1 MVCTVVETEKV
12 IRTSVLHVN
21 VRTPDF
27 VHILSSVQVLS
38 TFCPMIVQFLTTFC
52 LCPAFDYFLSQNFQF
67 LSRSVPVIVLISLAD
82 LIFVHLLS
90 THLTP
95 IQAKSRRQKLVK
107 SWTGNFLLLPSS
119 YPVAGQT
126 LDNLRTFISPI
137 FVHILSKVLISP
149 QILIFYNLTKTR
161 HILDIVKNMS

>member
-1 MVCTVVETEKV
+1 M
-12 IRTSVLHVN
+12 LHVN

-52 LCPAFDYFLSQNFQF
+52 LYPAFDYFFSLNFQF
-67 LSRSVPVIVLISLAD
+67 FSRSVQVIVLISLAD

-90 THLTP
+90 THMTP
-95 IQAKSRRQKLVK
+95 IQAISRRQKLVK
-107 SWTGNFLLLPSS
+107 SWTGIFLLHPSS

-126 LDNLRTFISPI
+126 LDNLRTFISPM
-137 FVHILSKVLISP
+137 FVHILSKVIISP
-149 QILIFYNLTKTR
+149 GVSVCITVFYTWTKTR
-161 HILDIVKNMS
+161 YILDVV